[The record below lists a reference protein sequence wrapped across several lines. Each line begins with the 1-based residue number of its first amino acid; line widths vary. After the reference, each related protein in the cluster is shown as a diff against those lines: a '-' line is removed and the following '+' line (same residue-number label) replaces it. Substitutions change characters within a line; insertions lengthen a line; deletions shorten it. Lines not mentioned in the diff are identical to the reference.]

1 MVRKENKVAIII
13 YKPTSAGRRKAS
25 VNTAKFVS
33 TKKPEKKLVK
43 GKKAISGR
51 GATGRINVRF
61 RGGGHK
67 RKLRDVDFA
76 RLKTGIKAKV
86 IAFEYDPN
94 RSAHLALIQY
104 LDGVKSYILAPNGL
118 SVGDFVSSGAG
129 AEIKP
134 GNHLPIKNIP
144 LGLQIHN
151 IELKAKKGGQLA
163 RSAGAGVQLVAK
175 EGDYATIRMPS
186 GEVRVVHN
194 ECSATIGQVGNA
206 SHELAR
212 LGKAG
217 KKRWLGF
224 RPHNRG
230 VSMNPVDHPLG
241 GGEGRSSGGRHPV
254 SPWGQPTKGHRTR
267 KNKRTDRM
275 IIRRRKK

>member
-1 MVRKENKVAIII
+1 MAIIT
-13 YKPTSAGRRKAS
+13 YKPTSAGRRQAS
-25 VNTAKFVS
+25 TNSSELLSK
-33 TKKPEKKLVK
+33 KKPEKSLVS
-43 GKKAISGR
+43 GKRRISGR
-51 GATGRINVRF
+51 GGDGAIAVRF

-76 RLKTGIKAKV
+76 RLKDGIKAKV

-94 RSAHLALIQY
+94 RSAHLALLQY
-104 LDGVKSYILAPNGL
+104 VDGVKSYILAPANL
-118 SVGDFVSSGAG
+118 NIGDVISSGFG

-134 GNHLPIKNIP
+134 GNHLPLKHIP

-163 RSAGAGVQLVAK
+163 RSAGSSAQLVAK
-175 EGDYATIRMPS
+175 EGDYVTIRMPS
-186 GEVRVVHN
+186 GEVRLVHA

-206 SHELAR
+206 AHELVK

-217 KKRWLGF
+217 RKRWLGF

-230 VSMNPVDHPLG
+230 VAMNPVDHPLG
-241 GGEGRSSGGRHPV
+241 GGEGKSSGGRHPV

-267 KNKRTDRM
+267 NNKRTDSM
-275 IIRRRKK
+275 IIKRRKK